1 MKLYELTSEYN
12 TLLNMLD
19 EESEISTEAIT
30 DTLESIS
37 AEIEVKAD
45 NIACVLKNLYA
56 EIAAIKAEET
66 RLAERRKSKEAAYD
80 RIKQYLSD
88 ELQKANV
95 SKVETA
101 RNKITFRRSESV
113 DLLVDENAFINWA
126 TENRDDLLTYK
137 QPTINKTAI
146 KAAIKGGANI
156 VGAQIVEKQNIQ
168 IK

>member
-1 MKLYELTSEYN
+1 MKLYELTNEYQS
-12 TLLNMLD
+12 LLNMLD
-19 EESEISTEAIT
+19 EDSEFPAEAIT
-30 DTLESIS
+30 DTLESIT

-56 EIAAIKAEET
+56 EIEAIKAEET
-66 RLAERRKSKEAAYD
+66 RLAERRKSKQTAYD

-101 RNKITFRRSESV
+101 RNKITFRKSESV
-113 DLLVDENAFINWA
+113 DLIVDEGAFINWA
-126 TENRDDLLTYK
+126 AENRDDLLTYK

-146 KAAIKGGANI
+146 KAAIKEGANI
-156 VGAQIVEKQNIQ
+156 AGAQIVEKQNIQ